1 MNLQQRVN
9 QQRNKEGRSLK
20 IFIGSSLMGSL
31 ACHALALNVPLVDL
45 WSRQSIP
52 ETIDE
57 IEIQVMDLNVP
68 EEVLIPEEL
77 ISEELLAEEP
87 LPEELPE
94 EIISET
100 IEEVLPNPIP
110 PEPELVAEPPPLAPE
125 TALLEPVGEDAP
137 TSEPAALL
145 TDPLAA
151 VTSPTGDIAVS
162 GSATGSLTDP
172 KGQGSG
178 FGNNDR
184 PTGFAPGGTSNGS
197 VNGVPG
203 STAGSNGTPTAAR
216 VEPTRVEPT
225 PPPTP
230 SVIAKPTSQ
239 PRCLSCPK
247 PDYQGV
253 EGSPKVDL
261 SIRADGSVEVRLR
274 ESSGNPEVD
283 RATLE
288 AMSQWQF
295 DPDTIPE
302 EGVQQRVRVTYEEE
316 GSRFQRENERRR
328 REEAKRQQER
338 EQQRAAELAA
348 QEAATRELAE
358 QEAERQ
364 RQITEHDGLKPS
376 PGLPEVSEV
385 LPQEPVDAAVEESG
399 KEYIP
404 EPVEV
409 PIEEPPVELPP
420 EPVEEYI
427 PEPEPVVEEPVV
439 EEVIPEP
446 VEAAPQ

>member
-1 MNLQQRVN
+1 MNHLLERVTQQRH
-9 QQRNKEGRSLK
+9 QEGRSLK
-20 IFIGSSLMGSL
+20 IFITSSLMGSL
-31 ACHALALNVPLVDL
+31 ACHAFALNVPWGNP
-45 WSRQSIP
+45 WSLHSIP

-57 IEIQVMDLNVP
+57 IEIQVMDLAVP
-68 EEVLIPEEL
+68 EEALI
-77 ISEELLAEEP
+77 
-87 LPEELPE
+87 PEELPE
-94 EIISET
+94 EIIPET
-100 IEEVLPNPIP
+100 IEEVLPDPIP

-145 TDPLAA
+145 SDPLAA
-151 VTSPTGDIAVS
+151 VTSPTGDLAVS

-172 KGQGSG
+172 NGQGSG

-184 PTGFAPGGTSNGS
+184 PTGFASGGTSTGAVNGSPNGIPGGTGA
-197 VNGVPG
+197 
-203 STAGSNGTPTAAR
+203 TGTPTAAAA
-216 VEPTRVEPT
+216 VVKPT
-225 PPPTP
+225 PTP
-230 SVIAKPTSQ
+230 SVISQ
-239 PRCLSCPK
+239 PAPQLRCLSCPK

-261 SIRADGSVEVRLR
+261 RIRADGSVEVRLR
-274 ESSGNPEVD
+274 ESSGDPEVD

-328 REEAKRQQER
+328 REEAKRQQEW

-348 QEAATRELAE
+348 EEAAARELAE

-364 RQITEHDGLKPS
+364 RQLAEQNRLDQEQS
-376 PGLPEVSEV
+376 PILPEASEE
-385 LPQEPVDAAVEESG
+385 LPQDPVDPV
-399 KEYIP
+399 IP
-404 EPVEV
+404 LEEPVEDYIPDPV
-409 PIEEPPVELPP
+409 QPAIEEAPLELPP

-427 PEPEPVVEEPVV
+427 PEPEPEPEPVV
-439 EEVIPEP
+439 EESIPEPEP
-446 VEAAPQ
+446 VEEAPQE